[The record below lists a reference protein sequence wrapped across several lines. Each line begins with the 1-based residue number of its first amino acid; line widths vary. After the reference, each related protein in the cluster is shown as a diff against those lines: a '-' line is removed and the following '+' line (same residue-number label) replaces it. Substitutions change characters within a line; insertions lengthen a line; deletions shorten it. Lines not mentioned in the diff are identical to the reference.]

1 MMLPAI
7 SADRDMTVP
16 TDRSIPSWPP
26 ITTSVWPA
34 ATTAR
39 IAATVSWLTSW
50 PPEAKPGA
58 TDWPTASSAIAPAT
72 AATAGLRIQ
81 SPAVR

>member
-26 ITTSVWPA
+26 ITTSV
-34 ATTAR
+34 
-39 IAATVSWLTSW
+39 WLTSW